1 MLKFYEGWHRVN
13 DRKKERGVKK
23 YKIVKE
29 PFEVSAMN
37 VNEERMDDTIEQ
49 GRLALLTLERQLQES
64 TYPAFHSKSN
74 SGGGSGGGGGSSGN
88 QEPSV
93 NATNRTTSTLSSERR
108 LLDQAP
114 RDLRLN
120 NRMGSPLGLT
130 IEELDDRGLLEG
142 GMVPNY
148 YASSRQRGR
157 RPLEMKKRSR
167 YEFLHPLNIILPNS
181 LSHDV
186 QCVCCYLLSTPD
198 IIFVSF
204 FLYFSVAYWN
214 VAKKRLLK

>member
-1 MLKFYEGWHRVN
+1 
-13 DRKKERGVKK
+13 
-23 YKIVKE
+23 
-29 PFEVSAMN
+29 
-37 VNEERMDDTIEQ
+37 MDDTIEE
-49 GRLALLTLERQLQES
+49 GRLALLTLERQL
-64 TYPAFHSKSN
+64 
-74 SGGGSGGGGGSSGN
+74 GGSNGINGN

-93 NATNRTTSTLSSERR
+93 HGTNRTTSTLSSERR

-167 YEFLHPLNIILPNS
+167 YGYSFPLIHFMLLYFLFS
-181 LSHDV
+181 T
-186 QCVCCYLLSTPD
+186 LLSFLD
-198 IIFVSF
+198 MVFVSF
-204 FLYFSVAYWN
+204 NFQSFIRTW
-214 VAKKRLLK
+214 

>member
-1 MLKFYEGWHRVN
+1 
-13 DRKKERGVKK
+13 
-23 YKIVKE
+23 
-29 PFEVSAMN
+29 
-37 VNEERMDDTIEQ
+37 MDATIEE

-64 TYPAFHSKSN
+64 TYPEFHSTST
-74 SGGGSGGGGGSSGN
+74 SGGGVLRGN

-108 LLDQAP
+108 ILDQAP
-114 RDLRLN
+114 RDLRLT

-167 YEFLHPLNIILPNS
+167 YGFSQRLLLFTSNS
-181 LSHDV
+181 LTHTNTH
-186 QCVCCYLLSTPD
+186 LLFTTL
-198 IIFVSF
+198 IT
-204 FLYFSVAYWN
+204 
-214 VAKKRLLK
+214 LL

>member
-1 MLKFYEGWHRVN
+1 
-13 DRKKERGVKK
+13 
-23 YKIVKE
+23 
-29 PFEVSAMN
+29 
-37 VNEERMDDTIEQ
+37 MDDTIEE
-49 GRLALLTLERQLQES
+49 GRLALLTLERQLG
-64 TYPAFHSKSN
+64 
-74 SGGGSGGGGGSSGN
+74 GGGSGISGN
-88 QEPSV
+88 QQEPHV
-93 NATNRTTSTLSSERR
+93 TTNRTTSTLSSERR

-167 YEFLHPLNIILPNS
+167 YGFSKSIECYSSLLTHTMFTVIAFSYSHCLTLFLFPTSCPFQSIIG
-181 LSHDV
+181 
-186 QCVCCYLLSTPD
+186 T
-198 IIFVSF
+198 
-204 FLYFSVAYWN
+204 W
-214 VAKKRLLK
+214 